1 MLQYSIFSFEP
12 NTYQEYVGRLPTSAF
27 MNIYQCIAFIQKAYL
42 SLFIHLKNWMETL
55 WGPEIK
61 ASLLYFNM
69 GMYTH
74 ILYNSLKKVK
84 FVGVSIIYII
94 YIQRSKG
101 FHLGYSCWNSVYRKK
116 ESDKIGY
123 KWTDKRMNVNVAKY
137 QIALSWTMN
146 TLLTNFVQ
154 FTRKISHVPLSYS
167 SIGVVKAKIPIFST
181 NL

>member
-69 GMYTH
+69 GMYTY
-74 ILYNSLKKVK
+74 ILYSSLKTVYILCIYSDLKDFIWAIRVK
-84 FVGVSIIYII
+84 
-94 YIQRSKG
+94 IQSTAKTNRIKQDING
-101 FHLGYSCWNSVYRKK
+101 Q
-116 ESDKIGY
+116 I
-123 KWTDKRMNVNVAKY
+123 KRMNVNVAKY

-146 TLLTNFVQ
+146 TLLTKFVQ
-154 FTRKISHVPLSYS
+154 LTRKISHVPLSYS
-167 SIGVVKAKIPIFST
+167 LIGLVKAMIPIFST